1 MNKQELRETLEG
13 LRADLATLRFREPQ
27 SRERVQQLVS
37 AIERQIDSAD
47 DAKDFADVRA
57 DLHGAIERFEV
68 EHPTLTATL
77 NQIASALSSM
87 GI

>member
-1 MNKQELRETLEG
+1 MNKTELRDTLEG
-13 LRADLATLRFREPQ
+13 LRADLATLRFRDPQ

-37 AIERQIDSAD
+37 AIERQIDNAD
-47 DAKDFADVRA
+47 DSESLAAVRE
-57 DLHGAIERFEV
+57 DLSSTIERFEA

-77 NQIASALSSM
+77 NQIATSLSSM

>member
-1 MNKQELRETLEG
+1 MNKNELRETLEG
-13 LRADLATLRFREPQ
+13 LRTDLATLRFRDPQ

-37 AIERQIDSAD
+37 AIERQIDNAD
-47 DAKDFADVRA
+47 DAESLAAVHKD
-57 DLHGAIERFEV
+57 LSGAIDRFEA

>member
-1 MNKQELRETLEG
+1 MNKHELRETLES
-13 LRADLATLRFREPQ
+13 LRADLATLRFRDPQ

-37 AIERQIDSAD
+37 AIERQIDNAD
-47 DAKDFADVRA
+47 DAEQLAEVRKD
-57 DLHGAIERFEV
+57 LSGAIDRFEA

-77 NQIASALSSM
+77 NQIATALSSM